1 MTSRV
6 DEHRENVRGIGAE
19 LDQLLEGMDYCLD
32 WKPDPSAW
40 SARQVVY
47 HLLETPPGGIHQVIW
62 GVLAGDLSDF
72 ELWADV
78 DNMTPERMGYDIEQL
93 REDIEEFFR
102 RMVEVFEAVTEED
115 LDEKSAVAH
124 LRSRRLDEERTVQ
137 MLLEGLF
144 ARHWR
149 EHLRQI
155 RELRES
161 LGV

>member
-1 MTSRV
+1 MTSRI
-6 DEHRENVRGIGAE
+6 DEHRETVHGIGVE
-19 LDQLLEGMDYCLD
+19 LGQLLEGMDYCLD

-47 HLLETPPGGIHQVIW
+47 HMLDTPSGGIHQVIW
-62 GVLAGDLSDF
+62 GILAGDLSDF
-72 ELWADV
+72 ELWADL
-78 DNMTPERMGYDIEQL
+78 DNMTPERLGYDVEQV

-102 RMVEVFEAVTEED
+102 GMEEVFETVTEED
-115 LDEKSAVAH
+115 LDERSALIH
-124 LRSRRLDEERTVQ
+124 LKTRSRDEDRTVQ

-149 EHLRQI
+149 QHLIQI
-155 RELRES
+155 RELRVS